1 MRSKFHFIIFENMN
15 EHIHIGKLVATVGL
29 KGELLLKHFLGKK
42 TIFKHAEVLFIETQK
57 NIQLPYFI
65 EKSTAKSNT
74 ETILKFERL
83 DTKEQAAKFL
93 QKKIWLTKDDFE
105 KHVSKTAPVNLIGF
119 IIFNNEKKL
128 GEVEAVIEQP
138 QQILLQ
144 THVQQREVLIP
155 LHEETLKKIDRKKK
169 QVHVVLPEGLLDVY
183 LA

>member
-1 MRSKFHFIIFENMN
+1 MQ

-29 KGELLLKHFLGKK
+29 KGELLLKHILGKK
-42 TIFKHAEVLFIETQK
+42 TAFKQGDVLFIEIEK

-65 EKSTAKSNT
+65 EKSTSKNNT
-74 ETILKFERL
+74 ETILKFESL
-83 DTKEQAAKFL
+83 AIKEQAAKLL
-93 QKKIWLTKDDFE
+93 QKKIWLAKNDFE
-105 KHVSKTAPVNLIGF
+105 KHVSKTAPVNLMGF
-119 IIFNNEKKL
+119 SVIENEKIL
-128 GEVEAVIEQP
+128 GEVQAVIEQS

-144 THVQQREVLIP
+144 INVLQKEVLIP

>member
-1 MRSKFHFIIFENMN
+1 MDD
-15 EHIHIGKLVATVGL
+15 HIHIGKLVATVGL
-29 KGELLLKHFLGKK
+29 KGELLLTHTLGKK
-42 TIFKHAEVLFIETQK
+42 TTFKQAEVLFIETQK

-65 EKSTAKSNT
+65 ENSKSKNDT
-74 ETILKFERL
+74 ETVLKFE
-83 DTKEQAAKFL
+83 TVNAKEQAAKLL
-93 QKKIWLTKDDFE
+93 QKKIWLSKNDFE

-119 IIFNNEKKL
+119 IIFNNDEKL

-144 THVQQREVLIP
+144 THVQQKEVLIP

-169 QVHVVLPEGLLDVY
+169 HVHVVLPEGLLQIY